1 MVVQIIAGNFELN
14 DKNRKIRDTSDAG
27 NAYIFSW
34 QISGE
39 ARKEEVRELRNVY
52 TPGTFVDKSCSFV
65 LNGKMYVTG
74 GNPDY
79 YQISVLDGCNL
90 VRLDRD
96 LPVDS
101 DAGLCTSYR
110 NNTMAMFCDG
120 NECWNFYEDKFE
132 QVADMLD
139 WHAQGFKIIFLNPP
153 TAGIFLV
160 PTSEKVI
167 IYNVSRFGL
176 CEYIPEEKRV
186 KN

>member
-1 MVVQIIAGNFELN
+1 MN
-14 DKNRKIRDTSDAG
+14 DKNRKIRETSDAG

-39 ARKEEVRELRNVY
+39 ARKEEVRELKNVY

-74 GNPDY
+74 GYPDS
-79 YQISVLDGCNL
+79 YQISLLEGCNL

-101 DAGLCTSYR
+101 EAGLCTSYK
-110 NNTMAMFCDG
+110 NNTMAMICDG

-139 WHAQGFKIIFLNPP
+139 WHAQGFTIIFLNPP
-153 TAGIFLV
+153 TNGIFSV
-160 PTSEKVI
+160 PISEKLI
-167 IYNVSRFGL
+167 KQKSMQNCKDYSASKEWFLPFFTLIL
-176 CEYIPEEKRV
+176 K
-186 KN
+186 K